1 MNRLLSNLL
10 IVAMFLGFT
19 ALPFVCGLCYLVLA
33 FCVYGVCFG
42 FEEFLAN
49 HYTGNTVS
57 QHIWILNDSKSNQG
71 QKLLYSILI
80 GWICFVLH
88 FVFVGFVS
96 KFLFGLFFFLIAATV
111 ISWFINKFLFGVLV
125 TFDILFGAWEG
136 FSMIRTGKSI
146 STNVQIFDVSNP
158 LMVTLFCIS
167 FIGIGVFLF
176 IHFKAKRWFGKK

>member
-1 MNRLLSNLL
+1 M
-10 IVAMFLGFT
+10 
-19 ALPFVCGLCYLVLA
+19 
-33 FCVYGVCFG
+33 
-42 FEEFLAN
+42 
-49 HYTGNTVS
+49 
-57 QHIWILNDSKSNQG
+57 D
-71 QKLLYSILI
+71 LY
-80 GWICFVLH
+80 
-88 FVFVGFVS
+88 
-96 KFLFGLFFFLIAATV
+96 GLFFFLIAATV

-136 FSMIRTGKSI
+136 FSMMRTGESI